1 MRVKPL
7 RSDPA
12 RFAQR
17 RQVGAAWGSARA
29 TEALLEALDLTGRVE
44 NQLLSR
50 KERVAVRADFRLELA
65 GSRRADRELRAACE
79 ARDFDGVVLGMNLWL
94 HQRLSRRLVK
104 RQR

>member
-44 NQLLSR
+44 NQLLPR

-65 GSRRADRELRAACE
+65 GSR
-79 ARDFDGVVLGMNLWL
+79 
-94 HQRLSRRLVK
+94 
-104 RQR
+104 